1 MCLHVRGVRGVRDAD
16 RGDADIG
23 RTTPVTAPYFGL
35 AAGSGMC
42 RVPRLRKGTP
52 WFMGRGIARC
62 QWLFGVQLSG
72 NWFSRAEFL
81 GHKLCC

>member
-1 MCLHVRGVRGVRDAD
+1 MGGGGGGGGATRGERGVRGVRDAD

-52 WFMGRGIARC
+52 WFMRRDCAVR
-62 QWLFGVQLSG
+62 
-72 NWFSRAEFL
+72 L
-81 GHKLCC
+81 GSE